1 MLVNEL
7 PSIQISEHVEASTE
21 IEIDTE
27 IKLPLYFPLPSE
39 SYVDVKSPKI
49 FIELQG
55 IQLPIMV
62 DTGAEV
68 SVVPTLVITQLMPN
82 RQNELKTKYV
92 QTLGER
98 TEVLKG
104 PLDLDVNISGIRLRC
119 PFYCHDRITTPVMGI
134 GLIAA
139 AGLMID
145 PRNRCLRSIFDIGQ
159 ENTKTI
165 QFAEEQQVNAL
176 TISERLMASRE
187 SAASVEPSSRN
198 SLSTTADLPNT
209 ATPYKT
215 CRISVVPDDMLG
227 NNVISVQPRSVDGS
241 TSQHFT
247 VVTSNS
253 HPSFPS
259 AAYSVKFDGVETP
272 SSTACVLNEETLETD
287 MHNSPSFA
295 EELDTTSSSTD
306 AHEHHFCP
314 RAESSSNT
322 LTSSGS
328 HASVHFDTTLFSQN
342 GQVMSSFI
350 ESSPSM
356 SGSLTIKSVNDAIA
370 TTSTP
375 VSYTHLTL
383 PTIYSV

>member
-1 MLVNEL
+1 M
-7 PSIQISEHVEASTE
+7 
-21 IEIDTE
+21 
-27 IKLPLYFPLPSE
+27 
-39 SYVDVKSPKI
+39 
-49 FIELQG
+49 
-55 IQLPIMV
+55 
-62 DTGAEV
+62 
-68 SVVPTLVITQLMPN
+68 
-82 RQNELKTKYV
+82 
-92 QTLGER
+92 
-98 TEVLKG
+98 
-104 PLDLDVNISGIRLRC
+104 
-119 PFYCHDRITTPVMGI
+119 
-134 GLIAA
+134 
-139 AGLMID
+139 
-145 PRNRCLRSIFDIGQ
+145 
-159 ENTKTI
+159 
-165 QFAEEQQVNAL
+165 
-176 TISERLMASRE
+176 
-187 SAASVEPSSRN
+187 
-198 SLSTTADLPNT
+198 PNT

-295 EELDTTSSSTD
+295 EELDTTSSSSTD

-342 GQVMSSFI
+342 GQVMPSFI
-350 ESSPSM
+350 EPSPST

-375 VSYTHLTL
+375 QNSELASNVNSHFDETNVKILNKLPDHMNVLFIKTLEESHLDAYTADSLKRLLWEHQDTFAKNSTDLGFCQLLKYDIDKGDSTHQTVSPPSTFSGTR
-383 PTIYSV
+383 S